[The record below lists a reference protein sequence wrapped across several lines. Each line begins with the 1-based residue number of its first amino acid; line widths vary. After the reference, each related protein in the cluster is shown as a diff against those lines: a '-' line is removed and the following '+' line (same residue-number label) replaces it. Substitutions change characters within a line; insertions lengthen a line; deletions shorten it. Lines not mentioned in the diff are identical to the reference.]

1 MFCPA
6 CGRAISDSSRYCPYC
21 NEYVKNAPR
30 EEHRKPLETEAF
42 RRREERIEAM
52 RRSNRRRKRLYGLLI
67 AVIVLILAAVAVAA
81 FVQHF
86 RETHPA
92 PELTTEEKRTTEPLT
107 APSTHA
113 VSAGHDSE
121 TLAGFDEA
129 TARFLSLMETG
140 VDELPLGSKVPADE
154 GYGSFAYYDESDSG
168 LVYILTAEKDR
179 DSARLRE
186 IGGSIDLILPG
197 RSNYTFDELS
207 DLLGSAVEKS
217 GSQVI
222 YSADGMQVRFTA
234 AFGGADGLLDG
245 FRFTTDESAD
255 LPAETT
261 EDPEQAL
268 RDDPE
273 AYFKNETKKS
283 YVVKTE
289 GGKLNV
295 RSFAGTDHSVV
306 ATLANGS
313 RVTAYG
319 SYEGWMYIESEDG
332 QKGWVLGDYLSE
344 PETPAE

>member
-168 LVYILTAEKDR
+168 LVRAMEILRGVDGIGIVEFDRRDIVRHPLVKYIVEAFDR
-179 DSARLRE
+179 RA
-186 IGGSIDLILPG
+186 GG
-197 RSNYTFDELS
+197 
-207 DLLGSAVEKS
+207 
-217 GSQVI
+217 
-222 YSADGMQVRFTA
+222 
-234 AFGGADGLLDG
+234 
-245 FRFTTDESAD
+245 ES
-255 LPAETT
+255 
-261 EDPEQAL
+261 
-268 RDDPE
+268 
-273 AYFKNETKKS
+273 
-283 YVVKTE
+283 
-289 GGKLNV
+289 
-295 RSFAGTDHSVV
+295 
-306 ATLANGS
+306 
-313 RVTAYG
+313 
-319 SYEGWMYIESEDG
+319 SEDH
-332 QKGWVLGDYLSE
+332 
-344 PETPAE
+344 ETSNSKNG